1 MDRKVKRLLVVIGL
15 LLVANVAVYFSGKTK
30 SGLSYDDAQFAVQDT
45 SSVMS
50 ITIGDIMLRKEAA
63 WMVGQYPADPA
74 FVDHL
79 LNVLLRVRIKKPV
92 GQMPEEGAMPIS
104 VNGKES
110 FFFSA
115 NDTKTRTYFIADGQ
129 GYEMEIPGFS
139 DYVGGIFELAA
150 DQWRDRLVYN
160 GSWRTIQ
167 KLQLDY
173 LAGDSDD
180 FQIRFER
187 DFFKMDGIVQPDTA
201 RMMDYLNQFQY
212 FQANERLSAGRVPV
226 MDSLAKT
233 TPLARLI
240 IDDIQIKQ
248 PITFTIFPRRPQDG
262 FHLLLDPNGEMIAVD
277 MERTAMLLMRKPEFQ
292 GKN

>member
-15 LLVANVAVYFSGKTK
+15 LLVSNVALYFSGKTK
-30 SGLSYDDAQFAVQDT
+30 SGLSYDEAQFAVQDT
-45 SSVMS
+45 ASVAS
-50 ITIGDIMLRKEAA
+50 ISIGDIQLRKESV

-79 LNVLLRVRIKKPV
+79 LNVLLRVRVKKPIGEMSV
-92 GQMPEEGAMPIS
+92 EDAVAIS
-104 VNGKES
+104 VNNRS
-110 FFFSA
+110 FHFKP

-167 KLQLDY
+167 NLHLDY
-173 LAGDSDD
+173 TAGDADD
-180 FQIRFER
+180 FRITFEK
-187 DFFKMDGIVQPDTA
+187 DFFKMDGIAQPDTT

-212 FQANERLSAGRVPV
+212 FQANERLSPGRVPYL
-226 MDSLAKT
+226 DSIAGT
-233 TPLARLI
+233 TPLARLT
-240 IDDIQIKQ
+240 IDDIQLKQ

-277 MERTAMLLMRKPEFQ
+277 MERTGMILMRHRQFKR
-292 GKN
+292 